1 MNRRN
6 VRSGFTL
13 IEVLLGVIILG
24 LGLLGLAAVFPA
36 VVVQQ
41 RQASDTVEGE
51 SIARSAESFLTAS
64 TSLVFQDRGWDILRR
79 VSTGSTWW
87 SDDGAWQIP
96 AADDA
101 DPMFS
106 YVTLNDPLRPFTI
119 RVGEDGVAGT
129 AYISLYERMS
139 PSPRLPAQGANAE
152 QLSAADEPRFV
163 WDIAARRVRR
173 ELGDLDANAPADAG
187 LKDSVMVAVFVR
199 RIDSGIRRDGQTLHT
214 RFAEADWVPVA
225 EDSNGRPTFDGGR
238 GQVGSGYQYSRIRDN
253 IELTSFGGDALLS
266 ERGYENEFVVGTG
279 VPNAGFFAQ
288 GGQQFVSPLG
298 NIYRVVQVESR
309 VDGAGASATV
319 LTVEPSM
326 PRSEFIDPDGAFSAT
341 VRVLGTPQ
349 VPVGVRVFTVPAP
362 NRQ

>member
-1 MNRRN
+1 MNRRFA
-6 VRSGFTL
+6 RSGFTL

-64 TSLVFQDRGWDILRR
+64 TSLVFQDRGWDMLRR
-79 VSTGSTWW
+79 ISTGSAWW
-87 SDDGAWQIP
+87 SPDGEWRIPAPDDG
-96 AADDA
+96 

-139 PSPRLPAQGANAE
+139 PSPRLPAQGPNAE

-214 RFAEADWVPVA
+214 RFAEGNWVPVA

-238 GQVGSGYQYSRIRDN
+238 GQVGSGYQYSRIRDD
-253 IELTSFGGDALLS
+253 IPLTAFNDEALN
-266 ERGYENEFVVGTG
+266 ERGFENEFTVGG
-279 VPNAGFFAQ
+279 QLGGFFAQ
-288 GGQQFVSPLG
+288 GGQQFVSPRG
-298 NIYRVVQVESR
+298 NIYRVVKVESR
-309 VDGAGASATV
+309 ADDAGASATV

-326 PRSEFIDPDGAFSAT
+326 PRSEFIDRDGTFSAT
-341 VRVLGTPQ
+341 VSVLGTPQ

-362 NRQ
+362 NR